1 MKNIFVIVSLAF
13 LLSACSALKVDVDY
27 DSSYNFTSKT
37 KYAILHN
44 VREDENSLINERI
57 QRAIKA
63 QLDAKG
69 YEEVP
74 KENADLIFVFHV
86 NVMQRSDIRSDYQ
99 MIGYNNYGYG
109 GAWGYRGFGGYSRT
123 PVLVEKPS
131 VYRWKEGRLVID
143 ALNTK
148 SKKIVWRGI
157 VKDELSNGSSSSEE
171 KTKYINS
178 VVGKLF
184 KKFPKD

>member
-1 MKNIFVIVSLAF
+1 MKNILMSISLAF
-13 LLSACSALKVDVDY
+13 LMSACSTLKVDVDY
-27 DSSYNFTSKT
+27 DSSYNFTDKI
-37 KYAILHN
+37 KYAIVHN
-44 VREDENSLINERI
+44 SKEGDNTLVNDRI
-57 QRAIKA
+57 QKAIET
-63 QLDAKG
+63 QLDAKN
-69 YEEVP
+69 YEEVA
-74 KENADLIFVFHV
+74 KDKADLVFVFHV
-86 NVMQRSDIRSDYQ
+86 NVMQRSDIRSDYE
-99 MIGYNNYGYG
+99 MIGYRSYGYG

-131 VYRWKEGRLVID
+131 LYRWKEGRLVID

-157 VKDELSNGSSSSEE
+157 VKDELSDGSSSAEE